1 MHWIDPDCL
10 TPVKSKVRRFLFNPR
25 GQADG
30 MILAS
35 GLEAHFPP
43 HLSDKVMTRFAPGD
57 AVTLYGVKP
66 RAADMIACVAL
77 ESSRGERIDD
87 RGPPRKAKKKGK
99 KHDAPREAFGSE
111 LTQIE
116 GIVERVLHGPKGET
130 RGVLLQSGE
139 IVRFPPHVAD
149 KNPKLLAPGRKLSVS
164 GHALRVRRT
173 TVIEAMEL
181 GRARPTVERIPSKP
195 PELG

>member
-10 TPVKSKVRRFLFNPR
+10 TPVKSKVQRFLFNPR

-43 HLSDKVMTRFAPGD
+43 HLSDKVMTRFGPGD

-66 RAADMIACVAL
+66 RTANMIACVAL
-77 ESSRGERIDD
+77 ENSRGERIDD
-87 RGPPRKAKKKGK
+87 RGPPRKAKKQGK
-99 KHDAPREAFGSE
+99 KHDTPREPSE
-111 LTQIE
+111 PNDIE
-116 GIVERVLHGPKGET
+116 GIVERVLHGPKGDA
-130 RGVLLQSGE
+130 RGVLLESGE

-149 KNPKLLAPGRKLSVS
+149 ENPKLLAPGRTLAIS
-164 GHALRVRRT
+164 GRALQVKRS
-173 TVIEAMEL
+173 TVIEATRL
-181 GRARPTVERIPSKP
+181 GRSRRIIHRIPSKP
-195 PELG
+195 PEHD